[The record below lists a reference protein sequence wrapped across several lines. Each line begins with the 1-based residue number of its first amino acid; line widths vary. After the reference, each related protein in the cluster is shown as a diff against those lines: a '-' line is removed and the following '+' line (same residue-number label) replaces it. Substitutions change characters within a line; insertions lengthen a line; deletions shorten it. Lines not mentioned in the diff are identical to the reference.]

1 MFTTN
6 RPKIAVPL
14 TPFDIIIECCS
25 IALLIFIWAHLI
37 MAYPN
42 LPEVVPS
49 HFNAAGEADGF
60 SNKTFLFLLPSV
72 ITGIYILLLVLTRFP
87 HLHNYMVNITEDN
100 APRQYRF
107 GITVLRVVNFL
118 CVLMFAYIN
127 YSILVGAQNSTSDL
141 GNGFLFVVIGFSIVL
156 PIGILIYQNRLK

>member
-6 RPKIAVPL
+6 RPKISIPL

-37 MAYPN
+37 MAYPS
-42 LPEVVPS
+42 LPEIVSS

-100 APRQYRF
+100 VPRQYRF
-107 GITVLRVVNFL
+107 SITVLRVVNFL

-127 YSILVGAQNSTSDL
+127 YSILVGAQNSASDL
-141 GNGFLFVVIGFSIVL
+141 GNGFLFVVML
-156 PIGILIYQNRLK
+156 L